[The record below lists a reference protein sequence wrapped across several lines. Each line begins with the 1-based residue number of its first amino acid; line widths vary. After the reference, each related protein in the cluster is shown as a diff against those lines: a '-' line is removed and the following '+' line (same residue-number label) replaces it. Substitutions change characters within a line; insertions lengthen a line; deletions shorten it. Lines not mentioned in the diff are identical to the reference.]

1 MVNVQCDNCH
11 KIFQL
16 NPDDIR
22 SSVVMLSSGY
32 TDVHFFVCPN
42 CETPTISGIVDDKI
56 TTMTNELNNL
66 KNRYRMYLKQG
77 SKDAAQRMI
86 ALIEKRKNRL
96 SEYVDELIAE
106 ARQKLEVKVVY
117 GNYVLVNKKQ

>member
-32 TDVHFFVCPN
+32 ADVHFFVCPT
-42 CETPTISGIVDDKI
+42 CETPTISGIMDSE
-56 TTMTNELNNL
+56 TTVMTNELNSL
-66 KNRYRMYLKQG
+66 KNRYGMYLKQG
-77 SKDAAQRMI
+77 NKDAAQRMI

-96 SEYVDELIAE
+96 SEYVDKLIAE

>member
-16 NPDDIR
+16 NPEDIR
-22 SSVVMLSSGY
+22 SSVVMLDSGY
-32 TDVHFFVCPN
+32 ADVHFFVCPN
-42 CETPTISGIVDDKI
+42 CETPTISGIADGET

-66 KNRYRMYLKQG
+66 KNRYKMYLKQG
-77 SKDAAQRMI
+77 SKDAALRMI

>member
-1 MVNVQCDNCH
+1 MVNVQCDKCH
-11 KIFQL
+11 KVFQL
-16 NPDDIR
+16 NPEDIR
-22 SSVVMLSSGY
+22 SSVVMLDSGY

-42 CETPTISGIVDDKI
+42 CETPTISGIVDDKA
-56 TTMTNELNNL
+56 TTMTNELNSL
-66 KNRYRMYLKQG
+66 KNRYKMYLKQG
-77 SKDAAQRMI
+77 SKDAALRMI

-106 ARQKLEVKVVY
+106 ARRKLEVKVVY